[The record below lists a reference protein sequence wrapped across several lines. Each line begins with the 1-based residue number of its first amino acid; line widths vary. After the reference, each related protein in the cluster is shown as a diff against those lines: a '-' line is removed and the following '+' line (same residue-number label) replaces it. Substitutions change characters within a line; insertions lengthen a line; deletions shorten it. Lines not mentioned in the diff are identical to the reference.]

1 MRIASVFQKQFGA
14 APAVVTRAPGR
25 VNLIGEHIDYSGGHV
40 LPAAIGFAIRI
51 AASPRGDGRFR
62 LYAVQYEERFEGEL
76 PRERIDDCSWANYLF
91 GVVHEFGKLGHAVK
105 GMDAVIDGDIPR
117 ASGLSSSAAF
127 EVAAAWAVQ
136 RLLGA
141 SLSRME
147 IALLGQ
153 RAENRFVGVNCGIM
167 DQAISAGGQA
177 GHAMLLDCNTLQ
189 ATQIPLDFR
198 GEAAILVAHSGVRRG
213 LSASAY
219 NQRRSKCDAALE
231 VIRRE
236 TGKNLA
242 CLCDAALED
251 LEAARSAMDDET
263 IKRARHAI
271 TEEARVRQAA
281 DALRSG
287 DLERMGALLD
297 ASHESLRDDYEVSC
311 GELDELTEMIRSHAG
326 AYGSRLTGAGF
337 GGCAV
342 SLVRTDAAND
352 IIEELEE
359 DYYRTK
365 GFEPILFLSEA
376 CNGVEVLDA

>member
-25 VNLIGEHIDYSGGHV
+25 VNLIGEHIDYNGGHV

-51 AASPRGDGRFR
+51 AASPRDDGRFR
-62 LYAVQYEERFEGEL
+62 LYAVQYEEVFEGGL
-76 PRERIDDCSWANYLF
+76 PPERMDDFSWANYLF
-91 GVVHEFGKLGHAVK
+91 GVVHEFGKLGHAVR

-127 EVAAAWAVQ
+127 EVAAAWAVRQ
-136 RLLGA
+136 MLGA
-141 SLSRME
+141 RLSRME

-167 DQAISAGGQA
+167 DQAISAGAQA
-177 GHAMLLDCNTLQ
+177 GHAMLLDCNTLE
-189 ATQIPLDFR
+189 ATQVPLDFR

-236 TGKNLA
+236 TGKDLA

-251 LEAARSAMDDET
+251 LEAAKGAMDNEMT
-263 IKRARHAI
+263 VRARHAI
-271 TEEARVRQAA
+271 TEEARVRQATE
-281 DALRSG
+281 ALRSG

-297 ASHESLRDDYEVSC
+297 A
-311 GELDELTEMIRSHAG
+311 
-326 AYGSRLTGAGF
+326 
-337 GGCAV
+337 
-342 SLVRTDAAND
+342 
-352 IIEELEE
+352 
-359 DYYRTK
+359 
-365 GFEPILFLSEA
+365 
-376 CNGVEVLDA
+376 